1 MYAFLKSHHNY
12 VAYMDLPK
20 ERKSTF
26 SLRSN
31 TGKKKL
37 ALLHNID
44 IAVVSECLCYLKA
57 QYLIQSPNNCSRK
70 QLLLL
75 VHPVSATG

>member
-1 MYAFLKSHHNY
+1 MYAFLKSDHNDDASWTY
-12 VAYMDLPK
+12 RRNEKV
-20 ERKSTF
+20 SF

-31 TGKKKL
+31 IGKMKL

-44 IAVVSECLCYLKA
+44 IAVVSECHRHLKV
-57 QYLIQSPNNCSRK
+57 QYLIQSLNICSGK